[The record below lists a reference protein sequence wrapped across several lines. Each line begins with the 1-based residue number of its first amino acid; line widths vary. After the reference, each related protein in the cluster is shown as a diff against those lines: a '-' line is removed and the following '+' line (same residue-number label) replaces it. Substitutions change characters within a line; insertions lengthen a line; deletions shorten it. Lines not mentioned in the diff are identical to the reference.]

1 MEQNSISQLLERM
14 LQLYNNT
21 LHILDSTNDAITT
34 DKETVTLNLYNS
46 NSKKYDT
53 LQIPSFGYL
62 KTSIERL
69 ENTFKNFTSERAST
83 NVLLPDGSFRKII
96 TSTIPKPGINTTY
109 LEAPKTFNFK
119 NNEFF
124 EDYLNPLLYF
134 TLDLASVNSRINEV
148 YVERYIFDNL
158 DTNTATYFNEQVL
171 NSGPIDYDDLNT
183 RILANNLKVNIDKQ
197 IIRTP
202 LKTPKY
208 YGVFDVVDISTIERR
223 EVVANNLTESKTYKL
238 ITLNKITYTD
248 TTKGLKETEQLRVND
263 YLVVNNGSWTTR
275 YQITQVA
282 TDTSQIE
289 VKLIEGFDAIEI
301 GTETLKFYD
310 TSHDVSLKIDVN
322 TGFGQ
327 NQVVFVK
334 TIDPDSGIAS
344 DLYSSGVALSSN
356 SLIKE
361 LDGEFITLRDYYR
374 SFVSD
379 FGQYFKSLK
388 VDYIPPSS
396 VGVKPN
402 QVVINPNNFK
412 VTQIN
417 NHLTD
422 NDIINKLK
430 NLRNNKLTT
439 EQNINKL
446 DESIN
451 KKRNEINLKTYKTQT
466 ERDRDRNTLNS
477 LLNDRAAE
485 SKTYT
490 SIINEIKQIS
500 ESNNLKN
507 IAPKFRLRGFWSVPA
522 PKQGENT
529 IAQKVVQ
536 FKVRYR
542 YISTSGTTSQLNHI
556 AFNDDGVDKTAVL
569 TSWNE
574 IKTTARQR
582 ILNSSG
588 IYEWADAKEESA
600 DEISFNS
607 IDIPIQFG
615 ESIELQI
622 KSLSEAGWP
631 NNPVES
637 DWSDVAVF
645 DFPNGDLD
653 FTTVKDLLSINE
665 INLAKSEII
674 SELEANGLYN
684 HLGDGFQANEKFFYH
699 STDNIASGF
708 MTDEQKPISLF
719 NYLKSLELKITTL
732 QEKLDNVK
740 GEFKITIEDDLGNVY
755 DVANGSTVSINAGK
769 YVDELDKV
777 NGIKKGHIVTKNF
790 KVKISNSRTT
800 PLELISRIIGSYDE
814 PVKSSSGALM
824 KLPKRNAALNRGNYM
839 QDWYLNGDIFFGA
852 SNPSSY
858 DVSDAEYNTLLKY
871 DLVPVLYQNV
881 SFAEEAMSKNA
892 NSVYSNIPYFNMNN
906 RMSAQTKSQFIYSR
920 YTDLAGKPLYGPVED
935 RNVNLGFYDALQS
948 SGTAYYSAENINKF
962 LELSGTNALSEAEIT
977 QGNIQNVINK
987 VKSSPNYIGNIIAN
1001 KGGNNAVKDVDLAI
1015 RTSIEENKFAIVNV
1029 ADQVCV
1035 VNLHNNPIL
1044 NGGTYQHN
1052 SGFHISSPTFVK
1064 RFKAGNYTFNDFEYG
1079 GCQTNFNKDQNQLS
1093 PLLGYVKS
1101 NGTGWYMNIGFSE
1114 DDRYRIGTASCHAKL
1129 FLAPISREQLRVD
1142 SESRYGK
1149 KLITKDDGGS
1159 VSVDLIYQ
1167 YRMTDYFG
1175 NDNDSGKLDGIYEIG
1190 TKKITYR
1197 RKIGL
1202 DLYNTF
1208 NEVFKFDVEI
1218 YSTYD

>member
-21 LHILDSTNDAITT
+21 LHILDRTNDAITT

-69 ENTFKNFTSERAST
+69 ETTFKNLINDSGSS

-96 TSTIPKPGINTTY
+96 TSTIPKPGINATY
-109 LEAPKTFNFK
+109 LETPKTFNFK

-134 TLDLASVNSRINEV
+134 TLDLTSVSSRINEV

-158 DTNTATYFNEQVL
+158 DPNTTTFFNEQIL
-171 NSGPIDYDDLNT
+171 NSGPINYDDLNSL
-183 RILANNLKVNIDKQ
+183 ILANNLKVNIDKQ
-197 IIRTP
+197 IIKAP
-202 LKTPKY
+202 LKSPKY

-223 EVVANNLTESKTYKL
+223 DVVANNLTESKTYKL
-238 ITLNKITYTD
+238 LTLNKITYTD
-248 TTKGLKETEQLRVND
+248 NTKGLKETEQLRVND
-263 YLVVNNGSWTTR
+263 YLVVNNGNWTTR
-275 YQITQVA
+275 YQITQVSS
-282 TDTSQIE
+282 DTSQIE
-289 VKLIEGFDAIEI
+289 VKLIEGFDPIEI
-301 GTETLKFYD
+301 GVESIKFYD
-310 TSHDVSLKIDVN
+310 TTHNANLKIDVN

-344 DLYSSGVALSSN
+344 DLYSSGIALNSN

-361 LDGEFITLRDYYR
+361 IDGEFITLRDYYR

-402 QVVINPNNFK
+402 SVVINPDNFK

-430 NLRNNKLTT
+430 NLRNNKLSS

-451 KKRNEINLKTYKTQT
+451 KKRNEINLKKYKTQS

-477 LLNDRAAE
+477 LLNDRSAE

-507 IAPKFRLRGFWSVPA
+507 IAPKFRLRGFWSVPS

-574 IKTTARQR
+574 VKTTARQR
-582 ILNSSG
+582 ILNSNG
-588 IYEWADAKEESA
+588 IYEWAESKEESA

-645 DFPNGDLD
+645 DFPEGDLD

-674 SELEANGLYN
+674 SELESNGLYS

-699 STDNIASGF
+699 SADNIASGF
-708 MTDEQKPISLF
+708 MTDEQKPISLY
-719 NYLKSLELKITTL
+719 NYLKSLENKITAL

-755 DVANGSTVSINAGK
+755 DVSNGSTISINAGK
-769 YVDELDKV
+769 YIDELDKV
-777 NGIKKGHIVTKNF
+777 NGTKKGHIVTKNY
-790 KVKISNSRTT
+790 KVKISNSKTT
-800 PLELISRIIGSYDE
+800 PLELISRIIGAFDE
-814 PVKSSSGALM
+814 PVNSSVNN
-824 KLPKRNAALNRGNYM
+824 KLLLPQKNAGSNRGNFIQEHYNKT
-839 QDWYLNGDIFFGA
+839 YFYGNLNTSDF
-852 SNPSSY
+852 NPN
-858 DVSDAEYNTLLKY
+858 DVEYNTYLRY
-871 DLVPVLYQNV
+871 DLVPVLYQNI
-881 SFAEEAMSKNA
+881 SEAEVALSNAKQEAGYK
-892 NSVYSNIPYFNMNN
+892 VPYFNRNN
-906 RMSAQTKSQFIYSR
+906 KQSLQTKSQFIYSR
-920 YTDLAGKPLYGPVED
+920 YTDLAGKPLYGDIKLGQNDIEL
-935 RNVNLGFYDALQS
+935 NANLSIYDVLQANENYTIDALNNLLQ
-948 SGTAYYSAENINKF
+948 
-962 LELSGTNALSEAEIT
+962 LSGADVIPASFTIDVAREKIVKSPVYF
-977 QGNIQNVINK
+977 GNIVAASGNDVNK
-987 VKSSPNYIGNIIAN
+987 
-1001 KGGNNAVKDVDLAI
+1001 AI
-1015 RTSIEENKFAIVNV
+1015 EYCNSTNKFAVINVGGYLCVFNPHDHIVIYNAAYKWNSNYHINAPEIV
-1029 ADQVCV
+1029 AR
-1035 VNLHNNPIL
+1035 LR
-1044 NGGTYQHN
+1044 
-1052 SGFHISSPTFVK
+1052 SGKYDFS
-1064 RFKAGNYTFNDFEYG
+1064 DFEYLG
-1079 GCQTNFNKDQNQLS
+1079 NPTNYNKDTNTLT
-1093 PLLGYVKS
+1093 PAMGYRLGGSGSYF
-1101 NGTGWYMNIGFSE
+1101 NIGFTES
-1114 DDRYRIGTASCHAKL
+1114 DRFKIGSASCHARL
-1129 FLAPISREQLRVD
+1129 FLAPISREHLRVD

-1149 KLITKDDGGS
+1149 KLITKDDGNS

-1175 NDNDSGKLDGIYEIG
+1175 NDNDSGKLDGLTEIG
-1190 TKKITYR
+1190 AEKLTYKK
-1197 RKIGL
+1197 KVGL
-1202 DLYNTF
+1202 DLYNAF
-1208 NEVFKFDVEI
+1208 NEVFKFDVEV